1 MIKNRSFMFGLGAGL
16 IIGALLLQLMISA
29 GAAPM
34 SKEQLVKEAA
44 KLNLTVADKAA
55 EDQAEEGQAAEQGKQ
70 DAAKDNS
77 ASALPSGSAQPSAS
91 PKASPAASP
100 KAASKPTAASTP
112 AEPAAPS
119 SPVSS
124 AAAKPQV
131 KASPVSPPSTPEPV
145 AAGTVS
151 VKIPNGI
158 TLTETADLLIEA
170 GVVKEKEKF
179 LKTAK
184 DRKANTRIQYGSYS
198 FAKGESINSIID
210 KLITVR

>member
-34 SKEQLVKEAA
+34 SKDQLIKEAA

-55 EDQAEEGQAAEQGKQ
+55 DKQVEEGQAAEQGKQ
-70 DAAKDNS
+70 GAAKDDP
-77 ASALPSGSAQPSAS
+77 ASALPSGTVQPSAS
-91 PKASPAASP
+91 PKASPPAAP
-100 KAASKPTAASTP
+100 KAASKPTAAATP

-124 AAAKPQV
+124 AAVKPQV
-131 KASPVSPPSTPEPV
+131 KASPVLPPSTPEPA
-145 AAGTVS
+145 AAGTIP

-158 TLTETADLLIEA
+158 TLTETADLLSEA
-170 GVVKEKEKF
+170 GVVKDKEKF
-179 LKTAK
+179 LQTAK

-198 FAKGESINSIID
+198 FTKGESINSVID
-210 KLITVR
+210 KLITVK